1 MDEAIGWL
9 SWLSLLGP
17 AAAMLRSRSGP
28 RVVGPAVAGTW
39 YPADAKALGDQVD
52 GYLDTQEREPKARVL
67 ALIEPHAG
75 YVYSGA
81 VAGRGFGLVKG
92 ARYSRVILLGPSHY
106 HGFRGAA
113 VPDAD
118 VYRTPLG
125 DVELDRDAI
134 ATLSD
139 KQGCRT
145 FTEAFGPEHSLE
157 AEIPF
162 LQRALEPGWRLVPVL
177 IGGGSSGETSQQIA
191 DALRPLR
198 DNDTLVVVSS
208 DFTHYG
214 PRFGYVPFRAQIP
227 DRLRDLDLGAVRE
240 VESGDP
246 ARFEEYVETTG
257 ATICGRDAIDV
268 LMRLMPDDARASL
281 VDYDTSG
288 KMTGDWDHSVSYAS
302 LVYEES

>member
-1 MDEAIGWL
+1 VDDSIGWL
-9 SWLSLLGP
+9 SWLSLLAP
-17 AAAMLRSRSGP
+17 AAAMMRSRGGP

-39 YPADAKALGDQVD
+39 YPADPAALGDQVER
-52 GYLDTQEREPKARVL
+52 YLAAPERDPRGRVL

-75 YVYSGA
+75 FVYSGA
-81 VAGRGFGLVKG
+81 VAGRGFGLVRG
-92 ARYSRVILLGPSHY
+92 SRYSRVILLGPSHY

-113 VPDAD
+113 VPEAD
-118 VYRTPLG
+118 LYRTPLG
-125 DVELDRDAI
+125 DVDLDRDAVM
-134 ATLSD
+134 TLAGSP
-139 KQGCRT
+139 GFRS

-177 IGGGSSGETSQQIA
+177 IGGGSSRETAQQIA
-191 DALRPLR
+191 DTLGPLR
-198 DNDTLVVVSS
+198 DGSTLVVVSS

-214 PRFGYVPFRAQIP
+214 PRFGYVPFHADIQ

-240 VESGDP
+240 IESGDP
-246 ARFEEYVETTG
+246 IRFEEYVESTG

-281 VDYDTSG
+281 VNYDTSG